1 MILESLYLDGVIW
14 WEQLRL
20 FKAKSSAVILIM
32 IFWWYED
39 TQCAEITHR
48 SPKVH
53 NDTVSLSLQWSWF
66 WHLWNTKNRHS
77 VGGHTMCFTWIIKPC
92 VLLFGLLRMFLPF
105 LMSSDKALSLQS
117 GTSAW
122 FIYALRGLHWSNTW
136 AEKKKKSF
144 QGTDSSTSKALWD
157 RRKNKNIN
165 APNQK
170 VLQTENCMGLH
181 NVNKKRKSS
190 WLSILCVC
198 ACLPKIN
205 QKCWP

>member
-1 MILESLYLDGVIW
+1 MSSHQQRVRVSLLKCSTSLNGQGILQLLLQSGPSWNKQSMIYMILESLYLDGVIW

-92 VLLFGLLRMFLPF
+92 VLLFGLLPMFLPF
-105 LMSSDKALSLQS
+105 LLSSDKALSLQS

-136 AEKKKKSF
+136 AEKKKKKAF
-144 QGTDSSTSKALWD
+144 KALILQH
-157 RRKNKNIN
+157 RRHFEI
-165 APNQK
+165 
-170 VLQTENCMGLH
+170 EG
-181 NVNKKRKSS
+181 KKKH
-190 WLSILCVC
+190 
-198 ACLPKIN
+198 
-205 QKCWP
+205 